1 MKYYEDDR
9 PRPIPEEYLKMSQ
22 EELDREIE
30 RVYQKYYGNRSGKE
44 TKSEKNMSPVKF
56 YF

>member
-9 PRPIPEEYLKMSQ
+9 PRSIPEEYLRMTA
-22 EELDREIE
+22 EELECESE
-30 RVYQKYYGNRSGKE
+30 RVYQEYRKKHPRPEKTKE
-44 TKSEKNMSPVKF
+44 TTCSVQF

>member
-9 PRPIPEEYLKMSQ
+9 PRPIPEEYLKMTP

-30 RVYQKYYGNRSGKE
+30 RVYQKYYGNRSNTEIRPK
-44 TKSEKNMSPVKF
+44 KNTSPVKF

>member
-22 EELDREIE
+22 DELDCEIE
-30 RVYQKYYGNRSGKE
+30 RLYQKYYGNKE
-44 TKSEKNMSPVKF
+44 KQKTISEKTTCSVQF